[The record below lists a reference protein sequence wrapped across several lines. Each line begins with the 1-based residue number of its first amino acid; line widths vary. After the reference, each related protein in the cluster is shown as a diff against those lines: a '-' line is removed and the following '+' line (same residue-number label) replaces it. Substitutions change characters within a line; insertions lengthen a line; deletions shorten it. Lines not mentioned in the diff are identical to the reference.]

1 MPPALSPAARTRLA
15 SISKQLKAKFP
26 DSDSRLAAVVYA
38 VYACQAARQASDNL
52 PPLMSATQVAL
63 PDYLIGVSALDYF
76 LNDDADGS
84 AGQQPL
90 AYRASRLINDLASL
104 NAASLDLTSKAKLSA
119 NWMELPARE
128 LPFQLLVLDKIADPV
143 ELIELN
149 PVLPSLVYGLLI
161 RTDDN
166 DTEQPAVNVPA
177 SISVLI
183 AKAFALGSGQA
194 ALDLT
199 FGLGGMTAD
208 SMGENSK
215 AAFFAQE
222 ADPLQALLGWL
233 RIQITPGAESALVQV
248 GDPLTHAFAS
258 LANTRP
264 VDLAYVYQVEPG
276 PKVDIL
282 RLMSQSSEPAE
293 RLIAV
298 CAAAETRLK
307 QGKSELA
314 QDEHGLVAASY
325 LKESKQREFEEFVK
339 IRIPAVQRVVQQ
351 SKEGGDLRENS
362 DYKKA
367 RKELDVLTSYAKGI
381 EDALRDMEYQF
392 RERQARHENL
402 KRTVVHLQAEFDEAE
417 ARLRTARREFTS
429 ESLSLHRN
437 EGRDLK
443 LIRHALETVTSS
455 GIVVAV
461 VSGRNLIRHQ
471 SARFLRS
478 YLTSE
483 QNWLETVVELPR
495 GIAGAGERVAML
507 VFRKGRAAK
516 DVLFVDASRID
527 AVVKAGSEDA
537 TVDIVA
543 PDSPLLRRQRV
554 EDLPEA
560 YVARLVEIIRDR
572 VEYDG
577 VSAKVELA
585 LAPGEPVD
593 LRPQQHL
600 RSVGSV
606 RVTVE
611 KLFQKLEASVEQTR
625 KASAALQA
633 SRASLGLAPLNPQS
647 GTAAPRPSGN

>member
-38 VYACQAARQASDNL
+38 VYACQAARQAGKNL

-76 LNDDADGS
+76 LNDDADGP

-128 LPFQLLVLDKIADPV
+128 LPFQLLVLDKVADPV
-143 ELIELN
+143 ELIEID

-177 SISVLI
+177 SISGLI

-248 GDPLTHAFAS
+248 GDPLSHAFAN

-264 VDLAYVYQVEPG
+264 VDLAYVYQVELG
-276 PKVDIL
+276 PKVDIM

-367 RKELDVLTSYAKGI
+367 RKELEVLTSYAKGI
-381 EDALRDMEYQF
+381 EDALRDMDYQF
-392 RERQARHENL
+392 RERQVHHENL
-402 KRTVVHLQAEFDEAE
+402 KRTVAHLQAEFDEAE
-417 ARLRTARREFTS
+417 TRLRTARREFTS

-478 YLTSE
+478 YLTSD
-483 QNWLETVVELPR
+483 QNWLDAVVELPR

-527 AVVKAGSEDA
+527 AVAKAGSEDSA
-537 TVDIVA
+537 LDIVA

-560 YVARLVEIIRDR
+560 YVTRLVEIIRDR

-585 LAPGEPVD
+585 LAPGESVD

-633 SRASLGLAPLNPQS
+633 SRAALGLAPLNPQS
-647 GTAAPRPSGN
+647 GPAAPRPSGS

>member
-38 VYACQAARQASDNL
+38 VYACQAARQAGNNL

-76 LNDDADGS
+76 LNDDADGP

-128 LPFQLLVLDKIADPV
+128 LPFQLLVLDKVADPV
-143 ELIELN
+143 ELIEID

-177 SISVLI
+177 SISGLI

-248 GDPLTHAFAS
+248 GDPLSHAFAN

-264 VDLAYVYQVEPG
+264 VDLAYVYQVELG
-276 PKVDIL
+276 PKVDIM

-298 CAAAETRLK
+298 CAAAEARLK

-367 RKELDVLTSYAKGI
+367 RKELEVLTSYAKGI
-381 EDALRDMEYQF
+381 EDALRDMDYQF
-392 RERQARHENL
+392 RERQVHHENL
-402 KRTVVHLQAEFDEAE
+402 KRTVAHLQAEFDEAE
-417 ARLRTARREFTS
+417 TRLRTARREFTS

-478 YLTSE
+478 YLTSD
-483 QNWLETVVELPR
+483 QNWLDAVVELPR

-507 VFRKGRAAK
+507 VFRKGRAAE

-527 AVVKAGSEDA
+527 AVAKAGSEDSA
-537 TVDIVA
+537 LDIVA

-560 YVARLVEIIRDR
+560 YVTRLVEIIRDR

-585 LAPGEPVD
+585 LAPGESVD

-633 SRASLGLAPLNPQS
+633 SRAALGLAPLNPQS
-647 GTAAPRPSGN
+647 GPAAPRPSGS

>member
-1 MPPALSPAARTRLA
+1 
-15 SISKQLKAKFP
+15 
-26 DSDSRLAAVVYA
+26 
-38 VYACQAARQASDNL
+38 
-52 PPLMSATQVAL
+52 
-63 PDYLIGVSALDYF
+63 
-76 LNDDADGS
+76 
-84 AGQQPL
+84 
-90 AYRASRLINDLASL
+90 
-104 NAASLDLTSKAKLSA
+104 
-119 NWMELPARE
+119 MELPARE

-507 VFRKGRAAK
+507 VFRKGRKDK

-527 AVVKAGSEDA
+527 AVVKAGSEDEA
-537 TVDIVA
+537 LDIVA

-585 LAPGEPVD
+585 LAPGESVD

-625 KASAALQA
+625 KAAAALQA
-633 SRASLGLAPLNPQS
+633 SRAALGLAPLNPQS
-647 GTAAPRPSGN
+647 GPAAPRPSGN

>member
-143 ELIELN
+143 ELIELD

-166 DTEQPAVNVPA
+166 DTERPAVNVPA
-177 SISVLI
+177 SVSVLI

-248 GDPLTHAFAS
+248 GDPLTYAFAN

-367 RKELDVLTSYAKGI
+367 RKELEVLTSYAKGI

-392 RERQARHENL
+392 RERQSRHENL
-402 KRTVVHLQAEFDEAE
+402 KRTVAHLQSEFDEAE
-417 ARLRTARREFTS
+417 TRLRTARREFTS

-455 GIVVAV
+455 GVVVAV

-478 YLTSE
+478 YFTSD
-483 QNWLETVVELPR
+483 QNWLDAVVELPR

-507 VFRKGRAAK
+507 VFRKGRATK

-537 TVDIVA
+537 AVDIAA
-543 PDSPLLRRQRV
+543 PDSPLLRRQRA

-585 LAPGEPVD
+585 LAPGESVD

-611 KLFQKLEASVEQTR
+611 KLFQKLEASVEQTH
-625 KASAALQA
+625 KAAAALQA
-633 SRASLGLAPLNPQS
+633 SRAALGLAPLNPQS
-647 GTAAPRPSGN
+647 GPAAPRPSGN